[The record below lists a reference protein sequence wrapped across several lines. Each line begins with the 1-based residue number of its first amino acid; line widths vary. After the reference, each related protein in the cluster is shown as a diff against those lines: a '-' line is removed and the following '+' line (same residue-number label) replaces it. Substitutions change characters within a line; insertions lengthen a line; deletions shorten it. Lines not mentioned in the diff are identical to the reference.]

1 MREVKLIMCCRAK
14 ELSVFNRL
22 SYVEETVFIHFLF
35 ALDCVCAGL
44 SFSISVM
51 PVEVSIINERT
62 LSFSFS
68 HTKEKKVLKY
78 EMTNLMKH
86 DVSGDCFSS

>member
-1 MREVKLIMCCRAK
+1 MPEVKLIMGYRAK

-22 SYVEETVFIHFLF
+22 SYVEETVFIHIFF

-51 PVEVSIINERT
+51 PVKITIIKERT
-62 LSFSFS
+62 LSFSL
-68 HTKEKKVLKY
+68 TQEKIRCLS
-78 EMTNLMKH
+78 MR
-86 DVSGDCFSS
+86 